1 MMSSPQ
7 DQEFRSRDLADSLR
21 HYLIGINTGGI
32 AVVTALS
39 KDLFLLPSI
48 TLFIFGIVFC
58 GASLFSA
65 QHRALKRR
73 DAARAKVKEPEFAWY
88 WRSIYWNKLSFLSF
102 VGGAAFG
109 IVCYQA

>member
-39 KDLFLLPSI
+39 KDLSLVPSI
-48 TLFIFGIVFC
+48 TLFVIGIIFC

-65 QHRALKRR
+65 QHRALRRR
-73 DAARAKVKEPEFAWY
+73 DAARAKAPEPEFAWY
-88 WRSIYWNKLSFLSF
+88 WRSICWNILSFFSF
-102 VGGAAFG
+102 VGGAVFG